1 MVLDATLAGAAANS
15 YLTVAEADAL
25 ARDDL
30 GTTAERWLAASVPD
44 REKALI
50 RATREIDL
58 FVADAGG
65 MRYSATQA
73 LLFPRAV
80 DVTGTPALPFLHR
93 SIRAAA
99 YSQAAYVL
107 ENAKR
112 IDQAA
117 SRRARGFLRFDE
129 NDGPS
134 GELALDPAFGLL
146 APHVEGL
153 LVAAFK
159 RRVKLGT
166 LRIRSSIEPA
176 ATVT

>member
-1 MVLDATLAGAAANS
+1 MPLDATLAGAAANS

-30 GTTAERWLAASVPD
+30 GTTAERWLAAAVPD

-58 FVADAGG
+58 FVADTGG
-65 MRYSATQA
+65 ARYSATQA

-80 DVTGTPALPFLHR
+80 DVAGTPALPFLHR

-107 ENAKR
+107 ENAKK

-117 SRRARGFLRFDE
+117 TRRARQLLNFSD
-129 NDGPS
+129 DDVS
-134 GELALDPAFGLL
+134 GTIALDPAFGLL

-176 ATVT
+176 VTATG